1 MTEKSPL
8 ELAREYE
15 ARLEYYLAN
24 VEALPSRAGKINVS
38 AVAAACGFDRQ
49 ILYKNGT
56 ARAMLEHAVR
66 EKGLIGIEAAN
77 AGPGQEDETGDP
89 RSEGMVPISK
99 LREEQRRCADL
110 EKRLVELTAR
120 NAELSARLRRQSL
133 IEDELIAN
141 GRRSRPLGFGTLF
154 GEGKA

>member
-24 VEALPSRAGKINVS
+24 VEALPSRAGKVNVS

-49 ILYKNGT
+49 ILYKNGK

-66 EKGLIGIEAAN
+66 EKGLIGIEAFSAD
-77 AGPGQEDETGDP
+77 AEDEAGDP

-141 GRRSRPLGFGTLF
+141 GRRSRPLGLGPLF
-154 GEGKA
+154 GEGEA